1 MRDQSSGLSMG
12 DRPRPHARLQTET
25 FASHMFVRRVIRSSG
40 FAGVHLFLPHARLT
54 LHVAAPAH
62 LAVAGQAGE
71 AHGRVVAPPAAQAP
85 AAGVFGARAAARA
98 RGVAGGPAE
107 AGGVLQEDQ
116 VGDAQALAVTARPRQ
131 LRLPRGGVGDAQ
143 HPHCG
148 VVAVLEQAAR
158 VVEGRQLLPASPYG
172 ARAGDAVTL
181 ARRFQTALHR
191 LRWKR
196 QRKEKKKHRREERE
210 EKKKGGMSVPSV

>member
-1 MRDQSSGLSMG
+1 MG
-12 DRPRPHARLQTET
+12 DPSRPHARLKTKSLPLT
-25 FASHMFVRRVIRSSG
+25 CFHRVLYSSG
-40 FAGVHLFLPHARLT
+40 LAGVHLFLPHARLT

-62 LAVAGQAGE
+62 LAVAGQAAE
-71 AHGRVVAPPAAQAP
+71 AHGCVVAPPTAQAP

-98 RGVAGGPAE
+98 RGVAGRPAE
-107 AGGVLQEDQ
+107 AGRVLQEDQ
-116 VGDAQALAVTARPRQ
+116 VGDAQALAVATRPRQ

-148 VVAVLEQAAR
+148 VVAILEQAPG

-181 ARRFQTALHR
+181 ARCFQTTLHR
-191 LRWKR
+191 LRQER
-196 QRKEKKKHRREERE
+196 QRKKKKSTGGKRERE
-210 EKKKGGMSVPSV
+210 KKGGMSVPSV